1 MPQSRH
7 GFKARHSS
15 FLRQECQRAR
25 EWRGKGA
32 VKVCD
37 CCKDSF
43 IGHKVQLVSCSRTTE
58 RSKNRFK
65 KRCESK
71 YESVKCGWQ
80 HFFDGLLS
88 LMPYLTIIVIA
99 IAAICLLRNAEQKQ
113 ITISTLNIS
122 VEKK

>member
-1 MPQSRH
+1 MDFERH
-7 GFKARHSS
+7 ATLF
-15 FLRQECQRAR
+15 FLRQECQRANNR
-25 EWRGKGA
+25 RGKGA

-58 RSKNRFK
+58 RSQNRFK

-71 YESVKCGWQ
+71 YESVKCGWR